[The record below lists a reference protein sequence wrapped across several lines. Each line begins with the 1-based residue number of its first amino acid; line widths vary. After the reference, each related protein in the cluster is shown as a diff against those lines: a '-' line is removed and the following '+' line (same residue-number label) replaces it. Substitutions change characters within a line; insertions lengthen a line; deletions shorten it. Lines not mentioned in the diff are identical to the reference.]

1 MVMRLKRIL
10 TTLLAVS
17 VIIGSMPAIA
27 FAEENVAYYYD
38 GTNYT
43 YFTDASKAWKM
54 AVNNNGTFGLLA
66 DWDDGRRKVS
76 DGKNVTIELNGHVLT
91 RRKGKW
97 ANDGEVL
104 YVGKKATLTVY
115 GGTKENPELGSDIKH
130 VEKAYVADPDHG
142 DFHRE
147 DVTFYGGMIHGG
159 NSSNGAGGIHMKK
172 GARVYMDEDS
182 ERCAIEMIKSHI
194 DHNVAD
200 DNGAGIYAGGENFRL
215 IGDAQQVMEPESVTD
230 WDDEALGSSVS
241 YNYLE
246 DSDWYAGGGGGLH
259 LYDDIAYVRGIN
271 FVGNYADGNGDYGGD
286 GGAIFI
292 VKMSLST
299 AA

>member
-1 MVMRLKRIL
+1 MRLKRIL

-27 FAEENVAYYYD
+27 FAEENVSYYYD

-172 GARVYMDEDS
+172 GARVNLYYTTVAGNRAEQTWNSDGYGGGVKFDGSDCYLFMDHSTISYNYAYNDGGGVYMDEDS
-182 ERCAIEMIKSHI
+182 K
-194 DHNVAD
+194 
-200 DNGAGIYAGGENFRL
+200 
-215 IGDAQQVMEPESVTD
+215 EP
-230 WDDEALGSSVS
+230 
-241 YNYLE
+241 
-246 DSDWYAGGGGGLH
+246 H
-259 LYDDIAYVRGIN
+259 RP
-271 FVGNYADGNGDYGGD
+271 
-286 GGAIFI
+286 
-292 VKMSLST
+292 
-299 AA
+299 